1 LNSLLR
7 LQELDA
13 RLHECHVRE
22 REIPKQKSKYLTIRE
37 RLTAE
42 LKERE
47 QHVKNLE
54 LEQRSAEKDID
65 QKKEQILK
73 YQQQLNSVKK
83 NEEYSALLHEI
94 DGVKK
99 TIGQREER
107 IISIMVEMDEAK
119 ARLEEDRKR
128 IADEQKAL
136 DKECGVIDAELAE
149 AVKKRNVLEAERP
162 KIATG
167 VAGDLMSKYE
177 RLRKKFPS
185 GDVLVPMKD
194 EVCTGCNMHLRPQ
207 IVNEILQGHKIHACQ
222 HCGRL
227 LFHPDNFSEDTT
239 PKEEAASGI
248 EA

>member
-1 LNSLLR
+1 LNSLLK

-13 RLHECHVRE
+13 RLHDCHVRE
-22 REIPKQKSKYLTIRE
+22 REIPKQKTKYQTIRD

-54 LEQRSAEKDID
+54 LEQRAAEKDIE
-65 QKKEQILK
+65 QKREQILK
-73 YQQQLNSVKK
+73 YQQQLNAVKK
-83 NEEYSALLHEI
+83 NEEYAALLHEI

-107 IISIMVEMDEAK
+107 IIAIMVEMDEAK
-119 ARLEEDRKR
+119 ARLDEDRKR
-128 IADEQKAL
+128 IAEEQKRL
-136 DKECGVIDAELAE
+136 DKECAQIDAELAE
-149 AVKKRNVLEAERP
+149 AVKKRQTLEADRP
-162 KIATG
+162 KIAVG
-167 VAGDLMSKYE
+167 VANDLMSKYD
-177 RLRKKFPS
+177 RLRRKFPS

-239 PKEEAASGI
+239 HKEEAASGI

>member
-1 LNSLLR
+1 LNSLLK

-13 RLHECHVRE
+13 RLHDCHARE
-22 REIPKQKSKYLTIRE
+22 REIPKQKTKYQTVRD

-54 LEQRSAEKDID
+54 LEQRTAEKDIE

-83 NEEYSALLHEI
+83 NEEYTALLHEI

-107 IISIMVEMDEAK
+107 IIAIMVEMDEAK
-119 ARLEEDRKR
+119 ARLVQDRKR
-128 IADEQKAL
+128 ISEEQAAL
-136 DKECGVIDAELAE
+136 DKECGIIDAELAE
-149 AVKKRNVLEAERP
+149 AVKKRQVFEGERP
-162 KIATG
+162 KIAQG
-167 VAGDLMSKYE
+167 VAADLMTKYE

-207 IVNEILQGHKIHACQ
+207 IVNEILQGHKIHGCQ

-227 LFHPDNFSEDTT
+227 LFHPDNFSEGSPT
-239 PKEEAASGI
+239 KEEAASGI